1 MNMHIHHGKEDNSYH
16 YNAYGISDFPLMDIN
31 IRIGLKN
38 YIHAI

>member
-16 YNAYGISDFPLMDIN
+16 YNAYGIRDFPLIDIN